1 MPQVNVYYPRIIRI
15 SFHSKA
21 SDPDC
26 DSCVWADFDFDT
38 NDYSLK
44 IMSDCGNYA
53 YAWTPTPKT
62 ESFLALCRR
71 FEPEYLLS
79 KLSRESEI
87 NIKATVKNI
96 VEYIYW
102 NMDYDSRLE
111 DGWEELLE
119 IELSDCETDAET
131 EDYIKGFVEKR
142 NVDIDHYEAWEC
154 IEKDYPAGA
163 RRIVQIFEEHIKP
176 KIPKE

>member
-71 FEPEYLLS
+71 LEPEYLLS
-79 KLSRESEI
+79 KLSSETEL
-87 NIKATVKNI
+87 NIKATVKNVI
-96 VEYIYW
+96 EYIYL
-102 NMDYDSRLE
+102 NIGYCPDLE
-111 DGWEELLE
+111 DGWEETLE
-119 IELSDCETDAET
+119 DELYQRETAT
-131 EDYIKGFVEKR
+131 EIADYIVRFANEC
-142 NVDIDHYEAWEC
+142 NIDLDCYDSWQC